1 MGLVRRNW
9 IGCWSLLW
17 LGLAAHGAGAA
28 EVQVAVAA
36 NFSGTMKV
44 LSQLF
49 EQESGHQARIITGAT
64 GKFYAQIKNGAPFQ
78 VLLAADAQTPLLLE
92 QEGFAVPGSRFTYA
106 VGHLVLWS
114 KQTALVDAQGDV
126 LRSARFKR
134 LAIADPRL
142 APYGAAAVQ
151 VLEHMGAMAQVKDR
165 LVQGDSV
172 AQAYQLVASG
182 NAELGLIARSQLI
195 VDGNPVAGSTWL
207 VPESLHSPLRQDA
220 VLLKPGQ
227 ANPAALAFLQFLQS
241 PRARALMRDHGYTH

>member
-1 MGLVRRNW
+1 MVRRNW

-17 LGLAAHGAGAA
+17 LGLAGLGAQAA

-44 LSQLF
+44 LSQVF
-49 EQESGHQARIITGAT
+49 QQESGHQASIITGAT

-106 VGHLVLWS
+106 VGRLVLWS
-114 KQTALVDAQGDV
+114 KQPDFVDAKGDV

-151 VLEHMGAMAQVKDR
+151 VLEQMGAMAQVKDR

-172 AQAYQLVASG
+172 AQAYQFVASG
-182 NAELGLIARSQLI
+182 NAELGLIARSQL
-195 VDGNPVAGSTWL
+195 VGDGRPVAGSSWL

-227 ANPAALAFLQFLQS
+227 SNTAALSLMQFLQS
-241 PRARALMRDHGYTH
+241 SRARALMREHGYTH

>member
-1 MGLVRRNW
+1 MVRRNW
-9 IGCWSLLW
+9 IWCWSLLW
-17 LGLAAHGAGAA
+17 LGLAGLGAQAA

-44 LSQLF
+44 LSRVF

-92 QEGFAVPGSRFTYA
+92 QEGFVVPGSRFTYA
-106 VGHLVLWS
+106 VGRLVLWS
-114 KQTALVDAQGDV
+114 KQTDLVDAQGDV

-142 APYGAAAVQ
+142 APYGAASVQ
-151 VLEHMGAMAQVKDR
+151 VLEHMKAMAQVKDR
-165 LVQGDSV
+165 LVQGDSA
-172 AQAYQLVASG
+172 AQAYQFVASG
-182 NAELGLIARSQLI
+182 NAELGFIASSQWVI
-195 VDGNPVAGSTWL
+195 NGQPMAGSSWL

-220 VLLKPGQ
+220 VLLTSGQ
-227 ANPAALAFLQFLQS
+227 ANPAAIALMLFLQS
-241 PRARALMRDHGYTH
+241 PRARAVMREHGYTH

>member
-1 MGLVRRNW
+1 MVWDDW
-9 IGCWSLLW
+9 IGCWSLIW
-17 LGLAAHGAGAA
+17 LSLAAHGARAE

-36 NFSGTMKV
+36 NFSSTMKV
-44 LSQLF
+44 LSQVF
-49 EQESGHQARIITGAT
+49 EQQSGHQVRIITGAT

-106 VGHLVLWS
+106 VGRLVLWS
-114 KQTALVDAQGDV
+114 KQPDFVDAQGDA

-142 APYGAAAVQ
+142 APYGAASVQ
-151 VLEHMGAMAQVKDR
+151 VLERMGLFAQVKDQ

-172 AQAYQLVASG
+172 AQAYQFVASG
-182 NAELGLIARSQLI
+182 NAELGFIASSQL
-195 VDGNPVAGSTWL
+195 VANGQPMAGSSWL

-220 VLLKPGQ
+220 VLLKSGQ
-227 ANPAALAFLQFLQS
+227 ANPAASALMAFLQS
-241 PRARALMRDHGYTH
+241 PRARAVMREHGYTH

>member
-1 MGLVRRNW
+1 MVRRNW

-17 LGLAAHGAGAA
+17 LGLAGLGAQAA

-36 NFSGTMKV
+36 NFSGTMKT
-44 LSQLF
+44 LSQVF

-64 GKFYAQIKNGAPFQ
+64 GKFYAQIKHGAPFQ
-78 VLLAADAQTPLLLE
+78 VLLSADAQTPLLLE

-106 VGHLVLWS
+106 VGRLVLWS
-114 KQTALVDAQGDV
+114 KQPDLVDAQGDV
-126 LRSARFKR
+126 LRTKRFTR

-151 VLEHMGAMAQVKDR
+151 VLERMGVMPQVKDR

-172 AQAYQLVASG
+172 AQAYQFVASG
-182 NAELGLIARSQLI
+182 NAELGLIASSQLA
-195 VDGNPVAGSTWL
+195 VAAQPPAGSSWL

-220 VLLKPGQ
+220 VLLTSGQ
-227 ANPAALAFLQFLQS
+227 SNPAAIALMLFLQS
-241 PRARALMRDHGYTH
+241 PRARAVMREHGYTH

>member
-1 MGLVRRNW
+1 MVRRNW
-9 IGCWSLLW
+9 IGCWGLLW
-17 LGLAAHGAGAA
+17 LSLVADSGRAE

-36 NFSGTMKV
+36 NFSGAMKALAQV
-44 LSQLF
+44 F

-78 VLLAADAQTPLLLE
+78 VLLAADTQTPLLLE

-106 VGHLVLWS
+106 VGRLVLWS
-114 KQTALVDAQGDV
+114 KQRDLVDAQGDV

-151 VLEHMGAMAQVKDR
+151 VLERMGLFVQVKDR

-172 AQAYQLVASG
+172 VQAYQFVASG
-182 NAELGLIARSQLI
+182 NAELGLLARAQLI
-195 VDGNPVAGSTWL
+195 VDGKPVAGSSWL
-207 VPESLHSPLRQDA
+207 VPEYMHSPLRQDA
-220 VLLKPGQ
+220 VLLKLGQ
-227 ANPAALAFLQFLQS
+227 SNPAALSFVQFLQS
-241 PRARALMRDHGYTH
+241 PRARAMVREHGYTN

>member
-1 MGLVRRNW
+1 MVRRNW

-17 LGLAAHGAGAA
+17 LGLAAHGARAA

-44 LSQLF
+44 LSQVF

-78 VLLAADAQTPLLLE
+78 VLLAADAQTPMLLE

-106 VGHLVLWS
+106 LGRLVLWS
-114 KQTALVDAQGDV
+114 KQTDLVDTQGDV

-172 AQAYQLVASG
+172 AQAYQFVASG
-182 NAELGLIARSQLI
+182 NAELGFIASSQL
-195 VDGNPVAGSTWL
+195 VVNGQPKVGSSWL

-220 VLLKPGQ
+220 VLLKSGQ
-227 ANPAALAFLQFLQS
+227 ANPAAIALMVFLQS
-241 PRARALMRDHGYTH
+241 SRARAVMREHGYTH

>member
-1 MGLVRRNW
+1 MVRRNW

-44 LSQLF
+44 LSQVF

-92 QEGFAVPGSRFTYA
+92 QEGFVVPGSRFTYA
-106 VGHLVLWS
+106 VGRLVLWS
-114 KQTALVDAQGDV
+114 KQTDLVDAQGDV

-142 APYGAAAVQ
+142 APYGSAAVQ

-172 AQAYQLVASG
+172 AQAYQFVASG
-182 NAELGLIARSQLI
+182 NAELGFIASSQL
-195 VDGNPVAGSTWL
+195 VVNGQPMAGSSWL

-220 VLLKPGQ
+220 VLLKSGQ
-227 ANPAALAFLQFLQS
+227 ANPAAIALMVFLQS
-241 PRARALMRDHGYTH
+241 PRARAVMREHGYTH

>member
-1 MGLVRRNW
+1 MVRRNW

-17 LGLAAHGAGAA
+17 LGMAAHGADAA
-28 EVQVAVAA
+28 EVQVAVSA

-44 LSQLF
+44 LSQVF
-49 EQESGHQARIITGAT
+49 ERESGHQARIITGAT

-92 QEGFAVPGSRFTYA
+92 QEGFTVPGSRFTYA
-106 VGHLVLWS
+106 VGRLVLWS
-114 KQTALVDAQGDV
+114 KQTDLVDAQGDV

-142 APYGAAAVQ
+142 APYGAAAMQ
-151 VLEHMGAMAQVKDR
+151 VMERMGLFAQVKDR

-172 AQAYQLVASG
+172 AQAYQFVASG

-241 PRARALMRDHGYTH
+241 PRARALMREHGYTH

>member
-1 MGLVRRNW
+1 MVRRNW

-17 LGLAAHGAGAA
+17 LGLAGLGAQAA

-44 LSQLF
+44 LSQVF
-49 EQESGHQARIITGAT
+49 QQESGHQASIITGAT

-106 VGHLVLWS
+106 VGRLVLWS
-114 KQTALVDAQGDV
+114 KQPDFVDAKGDV

-151 VLEHMGAMAQVKDR
+151 VLERMGLFAQAKDR

-172 AQAYQLVASG
+172 AQAYQFVASG

-195 VDGNPVAGSTWL
+195 VDGNLVAGSTWL

-241 PRARALMRDHGYTH
+241 PRARALMRDHGYTD

>member
-1 MGLVRRNW
+1 MVWRDW
-9 IGCWSLLW
+9 IGCWSLIW
-17 LGLAAHGAGAA
+17 LSLAAHGVRAE

-36 NFSGTMKV
+36 NFSSTMKV
-44 LSQLF
+44 LSQVF
-49 EQESGHQARIITGAT
+49 EQQSGHQARIITGAT

-106 VGHLVLWS
+106 VGRLALWS
-114 KQTALVDAQGDV
+114 KQTDLVDAQGDV

-151 VLEHMGAMAQVKDR
+151 VLERMGLFAQAKDR

-172 AQAYQLVASG
+172 AQAYQFVASG
-182 NAELGLIARSQLI
+182 NAELGLVARSQLI
-195 VDGNPVAGSTWL
+195 VDGNLVAGSTWL

-241 PRARALMRDHGYTH
+241 PRARALMRDHGYTD

>member
-1 MGLVRRNW
+1 VR
-9 IGCWSLLW
+9 
-17 LGLAAHGAGAA
+17 A
-28 EVQVAVAA
+28 EEVRVAVAA

-44 LSQLF
+44 LSQVF
-49 EQESGHQARIITGAT
+49 EQQSGHQARIITGAT

-106 VGHLVLWS
+106 VGRLVLWS
-114 KQTALVDAQGDV
+114 KQPDLVDAQGDV

-172 AQAYQLVASG
+172 AQAYQFVASG
-182 NAELGLIARSQLI
+182 NAELGFIANSQM
-195 VDGNPVAGSTWL
+195 VANGQPMAGSSWL
-207 VPESLHSPLRQDA
+207 VPQSLHSPLRQDA
-220 VLLKPGQ
+220 VLLKSGQ
-227 ANPAALAFLQFLQS
+227 ANPAATALMVFLQS
-241 PRARALMRDHGYTH
+241 PGARAVMREHGYTH

>member
-1 MGLVRRNW
+1 
-9 IGCWSLLW
+9 
-17 LGLAAHGAGAA
+17 LGLAAHGARAA

-44 LSQLF
+44 LSQVF

-78 VLLAADAQTPLLLE
+78 VLLAADAQTPMLLE
-92 QEGFAVPGSRFTYA
+92 QEGFVVPGSRFTYA
-106 VGHLVLWS
+106 LGRLVLWS
-114 KQTALVDAQGDV
+114 KQTDLVDTQGDV

-172 AQAYQLVASG
+172 AQAYQFVASG
-182 NAELGLIARSQLI
+182 NAELGFIASSQL
-195 VDGNPVAGSTWL
+195 VVNGQPMVGSTWL

-220 VLLKPGQ
+220 VLLKSGQ
-227 ANPAALAFLQFLQS
+227 ANTAAIALMVFLQS
-241 PRARALMRDHGYTH
+241 SRARAVMREHGYTH